1 MEQKKLIAAG
11 AAGAVLLICLIV
23 YAGAVIQPE
32 EDSVITIYGDRPSEV
47 PSMKAAM
54 FGTDVTDQ
62 VTVENDT
69 DYSKVGTYHITYR
82 YSPFGIPLR
91 TVRIPSVVADMDA
104 PEIDMEDG
112 AIVFSRS
119 GEDWS
124 YPSYRISD
132 NYDAPDDIEVTLNK
146 AEDASAAGVYPA
158 ELKACDTSGNC
169 SVRTISIVVGDAEED
184 DFLPGNFDLE
194 KLDTSHYLLET
205 GTEPGPESMFRELYW
220 IGDSNILNLGEYGGI
235 PADRV
240 IARYAMGPATFDLP
254 IHYGNVQQNCSAV
267 DLIKR
272 IQPKRVIL
280 MMGEAESGSGDPL
293 KLAEEYGKC
302 LDELKEASP
311 STEIIVSAILPI
323 RKGSTEAAAS
333 QEQINR
339 VNYCLLQMCREKKI
353 PMLCADSWL
362 KDASG
367 YGIPEYYLDDGFHLN
382 AASFPAYTDYV
393 KYCLREKPKN

>member
-1 MEQKKLIAAG
+1 MERKKLIAAG
-11 AAGAVLLICLIV
+11 AAGAVLLLVLAV

-32 EDSVITIYGDRPSEV
+32 EDSVITIYGDKPSEV
-47 PSMKAAM
+47 PAVKATV
-54 FGTDVTDQ
+54 FGMNVTDQ
-62 VTVENDT
+62 VTAENNT
-69 DYSKVGTYHITYR
+69 DYSRGGTYQITYR
-82 YSPFGIPLR
+82 YRLFGIPLR
-91 TVRIPSVVADMDA
+91 TVKIPSVVADMDA
-104 PEIDMEDG
+104 PVIDLEDG
-112 AIVFSRS
+112 AIVFLRS
-119 GEDWS
+119 GEEWS
-124 YPSYRISD
+124 DPTYKISD
-132 NYDAPDDIEVTLNK
+132 NYDAPEDITVTMEK
-146 AEDASAAGVYPA
+146 AGETAEKGVYPA

-169 SVRTISIVVGDAEED
+169 SVRTISIVVGDAAED
-184 DFLPGNFDLE
+184 DFAPENFDLE
-194 KLDTSHYLLET
+194 TLDTSHYLMEP

-254 IHYGNVQQNCSAV
+254 IHYGNVQQTYSTT

-280 MMGEAESGSGDPL
+280 MMGEAESGSGDPQ

-367 YGIPEYYLDDGFHLN
+367 YGIPEYYLEDGFHLN

-393 KYCLREKPKN
+393 KYCLKAKP